1 MDARRHR
8 RVFLPLLL
16 ALIGLA
22 WALLW
27 AWSLSPYAAYLA
39 HGDWVAEGPVAA
51 LCQALPGGSLLVPAL
66 LTALAWLLMSS
77 AMMLPTT
84 LPLFEVLARLTQRR
98 ADRGRLLALLGLGYL
113 LAWGLFGLLVHGLH
127 GLLLAG
133 IDRLPLLAR
142 HAWLL
147 GVASLAAAGAFQFSR
162 LKYLCLEQC
171 RTPLSFAMAHW
182 HGGPHPGRQAFVL
195 GAHHGLFC
203 IGCCWALMLLM
214 FIVGMG
220 HLGWMLLL
228 AALMALEKNFAWGR
242 HVSQPLGWLLL
253 AGAGGLLLARLT
265 GAA

>member
-84 LPLFEVLARLTQRR
+84 LPLF
-98 ADRGRLLALLGLGYL
+98 
-113 LAWGLFGLLVHGLH
+113 
-127 GLLLAG
+127 
-133 IDRLPLLAR
+133 
-142 HAWLL
+142 
-147 GVASLAAAGAFQFSR
+147 
-162 LKYLCLEQC
+162 
-171 RTPLSFAMAHW
+171 
-182 HGGPHPGRQAFVL
+182 
-195 GAHHGLFC
+195 
-203 IGCCWALMLLM
+203 
-214 FIVGMG
+214 
-220 HLGWMLLL
+220 
-228 AALMALEKNFAWGR
+228 
-242 HVSQPLGWLLL
+242 
-253 AGAGGLLLARLT
+253 
-265 GAA
+265 